1 MINREGDDP
10 EFLSRMFDDEPY
22 EVIDHPMDLYDV
34 LVHIGRFQS
43 RTQARKNGVENEELP
58 PGFSYRYFG
67 KGMRVELV
75 ATLLPV

>member
-1 MINREGDDP
+1 
-10 EFLSRMFDDEPY
+10 MFDDEPY